1 MTIRKENNT
10 WTVDISSGK
19 RAIDGKRNR
28 HKKFGFATKREAE
41 EYEAHYKIIKL
52 KQISRR
58 DILSIDML
66 YKLTGQEDIRRGNRL
81 TTIDTQKSH
90 YNQYISVFFKKS
102 DMSKVNVDDVQ
113 AFRDWLR
120 EKPSVKGGNLSEIT
134 INRQMIFLGKML
146 DCAVKAEFR
155 TDNPCRSIRKLSQ
168 IKSEFNYY
176 TPEMFKS
183 FDKLFKEEEYSFQ
196 LYYRILMY
204 TGVRS
209 GEALAL
215 TWEQLN
221 LNEGYIDIKRT
232 AHYKNK
238 EVILGPVKTKESER
252 RIYIHKAF
260 INELKL
266 WKVKQFALL
275 GKFIDNPEKLQVLQA
290 TPECLTEPNVSN
302 FRHGKLKKRLP
313 NSLPLIRNHDFRHSH
328 AAYLI
333 SEGLRK
339 GEGKDYLFFLLMKRL
354 GHSSITTT
362 INTYSHLFPSEQK
375 EVANAFDNF

>member
-1 MTIRKENNT
+1 MTVRKENNT

-41 EYEAHYKIIKL
+41 DYEALYKITKL
-52 KQISRR
+52 KQITRR
-58 DILSIDML
+58 DILSIEML
-66 YKLTGQEDIRRGNRL
+66 YKLTKQEDKRRGNRL

-90 YNQYISVFFKKS
+90 YSQYISVFFEKS
-102 DMSKVNVDDVQ
+102 DMRKITVEDVQ
-113 AFRDWLR
+113 EFRDWLR
-120 EKPSVKGGNLSEIT
+120 KRPSVKGGNLSEVT
-134 INRQMIFLGKML
+134 INRQMIFLGKMF
-146 DCAVKAEFR
+146 DCAIKAKFR

-168 IKSEFNYY
+168 IRSEFDYY
-176 TPEMFKS
+176 TPEMFKL
-183 FDKLFKEEEYSFQ
+183 FDTFFEESEYSFQ
-196 LYYRILMY
+196 LYYRVLMY
-204 TGVRS
+204 SGVRS

-215 TWEQLN
+215 TWEQVN
-221 LNEGYIDIKRT
+221 LNEAYIDVKRT

-260 INELKL
+260 VDELKS
-266 WKVKQFALL
+266 WKFKQLGIL
-275 GKFIDNPEKLQVLQA
+275 GKFIDDPEKLQVLQS
-290 TPECLTEPNVSN
+290 TPEYLTEPNVSN

-313 NSLPLIRNHDFRHSH
+313 NNLPLIRNHDFRHSH

-333 SEGLRK
+333 SDGLRK

-362 INTYSHLFPSEQK
+362 INTYSHLFPSEQI